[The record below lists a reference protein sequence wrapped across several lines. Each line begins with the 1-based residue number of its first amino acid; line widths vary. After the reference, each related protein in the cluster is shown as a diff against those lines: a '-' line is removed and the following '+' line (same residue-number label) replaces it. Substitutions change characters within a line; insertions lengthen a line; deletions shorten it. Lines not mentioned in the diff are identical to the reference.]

1 MVYGLLQMVAS
12 LDDIT
17 DIPKVRF
24 AVPIQELVELI
35 QQPETQPAVLPVC
48 SLG

>member
-1 MVYGLLQMVAS
+1 MVHGLLQMVAG

-17 DIPKVRF
+17 DVPKVRF

-35 QQPETQPAVLPVC
+35 QQPETQSTVLPIC
-48 SLG
+48 GLW